1 VGSKVVLAND
11 KANPAAGEMYPMA
24 NDVNPPLGVKRLV
37 MPSVGDKIK
46 FGCREWEVSGVEAV
60 DCDYDSSYQ
69 FRVNLILRDHTGK
82 PVNFATNIP
91 NLCLD

>member
-1 VGSKVVLAND
+1 
-11 KANPAAGEMYPMA
+11 MA